1 MVKLNSQFRGKKKTT
16 DVLSFP
22 QYNYLKEIPLDRE
35 VIIGDIVINLKA
47 AIRQAEEYGIGNY
60 EEIRRLL
67 IHGFLHLLGY
77 DHERNRYQERK
88 MREKEKEL
96 EDALKALD

>member
-1 MVKLNSQFRGKKKTT
+1 MKRLNSTFRDKWKTT

-22 QYNYLKEIPLDRE
+22 MGEIAPMGE
-35 VIIGDIVINLKA
+35 ITIPIGDIVINLRA
-47 AIRQAEEYGIGNY
+47 AIRQAAEYGVDNY

-77 DHERNRYQERK
+77 DHERNKYQANK
-88 MREKEKEL
+88 MKKKEKEL
-96 EDALKALD
+96 QDALKEMD